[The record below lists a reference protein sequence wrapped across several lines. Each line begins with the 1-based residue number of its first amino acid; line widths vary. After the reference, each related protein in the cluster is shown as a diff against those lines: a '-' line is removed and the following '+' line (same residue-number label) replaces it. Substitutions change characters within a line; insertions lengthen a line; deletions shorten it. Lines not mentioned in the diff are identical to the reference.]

1 MLDQHGFD
9 LWADGYDQS
18 VRLSEE
24 RDRYP
29 FAGYRDVLNTIYR
42 RVRAGEGKSVLDLGF
57 GTAVLT
63 KRLYDD
69 GIAITGVDFSQKMID
84 IAQEKMPQARLFQ
97 QDLTQGLP
105 QALSGE
111 RFDFIVCTYAIHH
124 LTDDRKAAFLAHLRT
139 HLNPGGE
146 ILLGDVAFETQADQA
161 ACQAES
167 GEEWDE
173 DESYM
178 VMERLAPQIP
188 GLRFQKC
195 STCAGVCVIPQNA

>member
-42 RVRAGEGKSVLDLGF
+42 RIRAGEGRSVLDLGF

-105 QALSGE
+105 LALNGE

-124 LTDDRKAAFLAHLRT
+124 LTDDRKAAFLVHLRT

-188 GLRFQKC
+188 GLRFQKR
-195 STCAGVCVIPQNA
+195 STCAGVCVIPQNV

>member
-9 LWADGYDQS
+9 LWADGYDRS
-18 VRLSEE
+18 VRLCEE
-24 RDRYP
+24 SDRYP

-84 IAQEKMPQARLFQ
+84 IAQEKMPKARLFQ
-97 QDLTQGLP
+97 QDLTKGLP
-105 QALSGE
+105 QALCGE
-111 RFDFIVCTYAIHH
+111 QFDFIVCTYAIHH
-124 LTDDRKAAFLAHLRT
+124 LTNDQKAAFLALLRT

-161 ACQAES
+161 ACQAEC

-173 DESYM
+173 DEIYM
-178 VMERLAPQIP
+178 VMEHLAPRVP
-188 GLRFQKC
+188 GLRFQKL
-195 STCAGVCVIPQNA
+195 SSCAGVCVIPKTV